1 MAFTNEVVFVGGGI
15 LLATCIASYVIGKH
29 RGGRWGYGFF
39 AAIMLI
45 LVALNL
51 V

>member
-29 RGGRWGYGFF
+29 RGVQWGWAFF
-39 AAIMLI
+39 AGTMLVF
-45 LVALNL
+45 VALNFL
-51 V
+51 